1 MMAKNN
7 HVSLRRS
14 SSHWSRLVRG
24 GVIRFGFYF
33 LLCALSFVF
42 LYPFIK
48 MITQS
53 LMTDDDLINIT
64 VKWLPSKLTWSNYA
78 VAYRKLMFKSYV
90 WNSARVAI
98 ICTLGHVLSCAMTGY
113 AFARYKFRFKGA
125 LFAMVILTMLVP
137 VQTVIIPQYM
147 QFSNWGWL
155 NSEYYLPL
163 VVPSFLGFGLNGAF
177 FIFLFR
183 QFFSGMPYEMEEA
196 ARVDGCGPIRTFL
209 HIMLPMSQSSLLVC
223 TVLSIVWHWNDYF
236 EPGVYFNSVWLKM
249 LPNSLP
255 NLYAELNKEQH
266 TMIQT
271 NDIEGIIFN
280 EAMLM
285 AATLPGRASA
295 VQSWSAK
302 PCMSW
307 PVISR
312 RSELRP
318 RRVRLWPI
326 AATAAEAAVMPG
338 TTDQAIPAASRASI
352 SSSSRPKTVGSPD
365 FRRTTCAPRPAWAS
379 SRALIS
385 A

>member
-14 SSHWSRLVRG
+14 SCHWSRLVRG

-147 QFSNWGWL
+147 QIYKW
-155 NSEYYLPL
+155 
-163 VVPSFLGFGLNGAF
+163 
-177 FIFLFR
+177 
-183 QFFSGMPYEMEEA
+183 
-196 ARVDGCGPIRTFL
+196 D
-209 HIMLPMSQSSLLVC
+209 
-223 TVLSIVWHWNDYF
+223 
-236 EPGVYFNSVWLKM
+236 
-249 LPNSLP
+249 
-255 NLYAELNKEQH
+255 
-266 TMIQT
+266 
-271 NDIEGIIFN
+271 
-280 EAMLM
+280 
-285 AATLPGRASA
+285 
-295 VQSWSAK
+295 
-302 PCMSW
+302 
-307 PVISR
+307 
-312 RSELRP
+312 
-318 RRVRLWPI
+318 
-326 AATAAEAAVMPG
+326 
-338 TTDQAIPAASRASI
+338 
-352 SSSSRPKTVGSPD
+352 
-365 FRRTTCAPRPAWAS
+365 
-379 SRALIS
+379 
-385 A
+385 

>member
-1 MMAKNN
+1 MAKNKN
-7 HVSLRRS
+7 ANVRHS
-14 SSHWSRLVRG
+14 SSHWTRLLRD

-64 VKWLPSKLTWSNYA
+64 VKWLPSKLTWSNYW
-78 VAYRKLMFKSYV
+78 VAYRKLMFGTYV

-98 ICTLGHVLSCAMTGY
+98 ICTLGHVISCALTGY

-125 LFAMVILTMLVP
+125 LFALVILTMLVP

-147 QFSNWGWL
+147 QFSNWGWI

-163 VVPSFLGFGLNGAF
+163 VVPSMLGFGLNGGF

-236 EPGVYFNSVWLKM
+236 EPSIYFNDVYLKM
-249 LPNSLP
+249 LPNGLP

-271 NDIEGIIFN
+271 NDIEGIMFN

-285 AATLPGRASA
+285 AATFLCIVPIL
-295 VQSWSAK
+295 VLYLILQ
-302 PCMSW
+302 
-307 PVISR
+307 R
-312 RSELRP
+312 RFMEGVERSGL
-318 RRVRLWPI
+318 
-326 AATAAEAAVMPG
+326 TGM
-338 TTDQAIPAASRASI
+338 
-352 SSSSRPKTVGSPD
+352 
-365 FRRTTCAPRPAWAS
+365 
-379 SRALIS
+379 
-385 A
+385 

>member
-223 TVLSIVWHWNDYF
+223 TVLSIVP
-236 EPGVYFNSVWLKM
+236 EPKHGL
-249 LPNSLP
+249 
-255 NLYAELNKEQH
+255 
-266 TMIQT
+266 
-271 NDIEGIIFN
+271 
-280 EAMLM
+280 
-285 AATLPGRASA
+285 
-295 VQSWSAK
+295 
-302 PCMSW
+302 
-307 PVISR
+307 
-312 RSELRP
+312 
-318 RRVRLWPI
+318 
-326 AATAAEAAVMPG
+326 
-338 TTDQAIPAASRASI
+338 
-352 SSSSRPKTVGSPD
+352 
-365 FRRTTCAPRPAWAS
+365 
-379 SRALIS
+379 
-385 A
+385 

>member
-7 HVSLRRS
+7 HASLRRS

-64 VKWLPSKLTWSNYA
+64 VKWLPSQLTWSNYA

-236 EPGVYFNSVWLKM
+236 EPGVYFNSVWLHEIRR
-249 LPNSLP
+249 PH
-255 NLYAELNKEQH
+255 NLACSHVVVAAAVRVIRAAFTAFFIRHTRAEQGFL
-266 TMIQT
+266 
-271 NDIEGIIFN
+271 
-280 EAMLM
+280 
-285 AATLPGRASA
+285 
-295 VQSWSAK
+295 
-302 PCMSW
+302 
-307 PVISR
+307 
-312 RSELRP
+312 P
-318 RRVRLWPI
+318 RRHAITRQCI
-326 AATAAEAAVMPG
+326 RSAAAADFVGRPLQPPQQQFAICPLVHSFQRFIRNFANGAVCQVHQHNL
-338 TTDQAIPAASRASI
+338 DAVFLHHADCQH
-352 SSSSRPKTVGSPD
+352 
-365 FRRTTCAPRPAWAS
+365 
-379 SRALIS
+379 
-385 A
+385 

>member
-1 MMAKNN
+1 MYK
-7 HVSLRRS
+7 RQ
-14 SSHWSRLVRG
+14 

-64 VKWLPSKLTWSNYA
+64 VKWLPSQLTWSNYA

-183 QFFSGMPYEMEEA
+183 QFFS
-196 ARVDGCGPIRTFL
+196 C
-209 HIMLPMSQSSLLVC
+209 LLY
-223 TVLSIVWHWNDYF
+223 TS
-236 EPGVYFNSVWLKM
+236 PS
-249 LPNSLP
+249 
-255 NLYAELNKEQH
+255 
-266 TMIQT
+266 
-271 NDIEGIIFN
+271 
-280 EAMLM
+280 
-285 AATLPGRASA
+285 
-295 VQSWSAK
+295 
-302 PCMSW
+302 
-307 PVISR
+307 
-312 RSELRP
+312 P
-318 RRVRLWPI
+318 R
-326 AATAAEAAVMPG
+326 
-338 TTDQAIPAASRASI
+338 D
-352 SSSSRPKTVGSPD
+352 
-365 FRRTTCAPRPAWAS
+365 
-379 SRALIS
+379 
-385 A
+385 

>member
-1 MMAKNN
+1 MARNKNAN
-7 HVSLRRS
+7 VRHN
-14 SSHWSRLVRG
+14 SSHWMRLLRDG
-24 GVIRFGFYF
+24 TIRFGFYF

-64 VKWLPSKLTWSNYA
+64 VKWLPSQLTWNNYS
-78 VAYRKLMFKSYV
+78 VAYRKLMFRTYV

-98 ICTLGHVLSCAMTGY
+98 ICTLGHVVSCSMTGY

-125 LFAMVILTMLVP
+125 LFALVILTMLVP
-137 VQTVIIPQYM
+137 VQTIIIPQYM
-147 QFSNWGWL
+147 QFSNWGWI

-163 VVPSFLGFGLNGAF
+163 VVPSFLGFGLSGGF

-183 QFFSGMPYEMEEA
+183 QFFSSMPYEMEEA
-196 ARVDGCGPIRTFL
+196 ARVDGCGPIRTFT

-236 EPGVYFNSVWLKM
+236 EPGIYFNDVWLKM

-266 TMIQT
+266 TMIQS
-271 NDIEGIIFN
+271 NDIEGIMFN

-285 AATLPGRASA
+285 AATFLCILPILILYLIL
-295 VQSWSAK
+295 Q
-302 PCMSW
+302 
-307 PVISR
+307 R
-312 RSELRP
+312 RFMEGVERSGL
-318 RRVRLWPI
+318 
-326 AATAAEAAVMPG
+326 TGM
-338 TTDQAIPAASRASI
+338 
-352 SSSSRPKTVGSPD
+352 
-365 FRRTTCAPRPAWAS
+365 
-379 SRALIS
+379 
-385 A
+385 

>member
-113 AFARYKFRFKGA
+113 AFARCKFRFKGA

-255 NLYAELNKEQH
+255 NLYAELNKEQ
-266 TMIQT
+266 
-271 NDIEGIIFN
+271 
-280 EAMLM
+280 
-285 AATLPGRASA
+285 R
-295 VQSWSAK
+295 
-302 PCMSW
+302 
-307 PVISR
+307 
-312 RSELRP
+312 
-318 RRVRLWPI
+318 
-326 AATAAEAAVMPG
+326 
-338 TTDQAIPAASRASI
+338 
-352 SSSSRPKTVGSPD
+352 
-365 FRRTTCAPRPAWAS
+365 
-379 SRALIS
+379 
-385 A
+385 